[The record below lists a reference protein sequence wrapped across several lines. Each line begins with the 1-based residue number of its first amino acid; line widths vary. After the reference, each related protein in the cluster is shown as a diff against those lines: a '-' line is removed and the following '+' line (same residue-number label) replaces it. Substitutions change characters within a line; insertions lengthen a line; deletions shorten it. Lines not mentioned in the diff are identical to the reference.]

1 MHCLGR
7 LLLGYGMYCF
17 VARKREVVHRRA
29 QTSNSRHAMLF
40 VDLNVCAG
48 LIKLKSR
55 FIAFI
60 NYSHHAIQHVAF
72 CCCILCLYDSR
83 RSLGRDL

>member
-40 VDLNVCAG
+40 VDLNVCVG
-48 LIKLKSR
+48 LIKLKS
-55 FIAFI
+55 
-60 NYSHHAIQHVAF
+60 
-72 CCCILCLYDSR
+72 
-83 RSLGRDL
+83 